1 MLAALILLACGPS
14 PTEAL
19 RAALAGDLPLE
30 ESLALCDQ
38 AGDAAEECVATV
50 VRGRADAPI
59 ERCARLSSDRWR
71 SECAFG
77 IAEARAKAG
86 DRWGALAGCGAAGAY
101 YHECLYHA
109 WTFELQLA
117 AEGLKATTDH
127 AGAVGGI
134 ERARPI
140 VAFWSAIETVG
151 PDAEELL
158 WADWWY
164 FAHARNKPAVLA
176 ACAALPDA
184 VDRRRC
190 EDGTRTYVRR
200 SVVETL
206 IRASTSAETK
216 DRLCRGAP
224 EDAKAFFGELYVPD
238 PSLDAEL
245 VAGVAAGC
253 APGKVERPWNPVF
266 KTRTPGAPGADGV
279 PLPEGAPTPDGV
291 PTPIP
296 PAPPGTAPPGTPPP
310 APPP

>member
-30 ESLALCDQ
+30 ASLDLCDR
-38 AGDAAEECVATV
+38 AGEAAEECVATV

-101 YHECLYHA
+101 YHECLYHS

-117 AEGLKATTDH
+117 AEGLKETTEH

-134 ERARPI
+134 EHARPI
-140 VAFWSAIETVG
+140 VAFWSAIETFG

-164 FAHARNKPAVLA
+164 FAHVRNKPAVLA
-176 ACAALPDA
+176 TCSALPDA

-206 IRASTSAETK
+206 LRASTSAESR
-216 DRLCRGAP
+216 DRLCRGSVT
-224 EDAKAFFGELYVPD
+224 DAKAHFDELYLPD
-238 PSLDAEL
+238 PALDAEL
-245 VAGVAAGC
+245 IAGLAAGC

-266 KTRTPGAPGADGV
+266 KTRTPGG
-279 PLPEGAPTPDGV
+279 PDG
-291 PTPIP
+291 
-296 PAPPGTAPPGTPPP
+296 AAPGTPVEGPP
-310 APPP
+310 GAPPSPPGPAAGAPP